1 MKIKFEDLELA
12 YESSSMCFS
21 DENAAYLCKKTGII
35 YYDSGASKD
44 ALPEDIDTNSS
55 CIRLPNKWDMDLG
68 KLLVFSFIEEFM
80 PSHMQEIYKTFRRK
94 GSYSSYKL
102 FLNTYRPRR
111 DKDYSALL
119 FWACTI

>member
-1 MKIKFEDLELA
+1 MKIKFEYLEFS
-12 YESSSMCFS
+12 YESSSMCLS

-35 YYDSGASKD
+35 YYDSEAPKD
-44 ALPEDIDTNSS
+44 APPENIDTNTSF
-55 CIRLPNKWDMDLG
+55 IRLPRKWELYLG
-68 KLLVFSFIEEFM
+68 KFLAFGFIEKFM
-80 PSHMQEIYKTFRRK
+80 PSHMQEIYKIFRRK
-94 GSYSSYKL
+94 GSYSSYRL